1 MVTKCQLTC
10 LDFHS
15 RGIKGFIQKKAYR
28 NRPLSKI
35 AILFNK
41 LVSKTRWVVER
52 IFASIK
58 R

>member
-1 MVTKCQLTC
+1 MSY
-10 LDFHS
+10 FHS
-15 RGIKGFIQKKAYR
+15 RGIKARIQKKDYR

-41 LVSKTRWVVER
+41 LVNKTRWVVEH
-52 IFASIK
+52 IGSIK